1 MSGQLFPTD
10 KEERMAE
17 LTNLEEK
24 LGEVIGLAQAAKTAT
39 QKIIKLDEAES
50 VKDILERM
58 NEEAAQT
65 EERGTALVDTFE
77 GKKTAILEKASE
89 TKSKASDMLKTYI
102 DEESDALDG
111 FEFLTMAEAGEVGH
125 WKVLRTMA
133 QSAGQQKVLELTE
146 WALPIQERHFN
157 EAQENSLK
165 LAADQD
171 PNETS

>member
-1 MSGQLFPTD
+1 
-10 KEERMAE
+10 MAE
-17 LTNLEEK
+17 LTHLEEK

-50 VKDILERM
+50 VKDVLERM
-58 NEEAAQT
+58 NAEAEET
-65 EERGTALVDTFE
+65 ETRGTALVDTFE

-89 TKSKASDMLKTYI
+89 TKSKASDMLSTYI

-125 WKVLRTMA
+125 WKVLHTMA
-133 QSAGQQKVLELTE
+133 KSAGEQSVIQLAE
-146 WALPIQERHFN
+146 WALPIQERHFT

-171 PNETS
+171 PTETS